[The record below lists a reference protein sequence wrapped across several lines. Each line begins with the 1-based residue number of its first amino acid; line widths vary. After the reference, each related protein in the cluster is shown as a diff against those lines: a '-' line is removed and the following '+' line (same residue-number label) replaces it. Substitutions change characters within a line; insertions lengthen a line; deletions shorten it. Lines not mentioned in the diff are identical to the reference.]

1 MPGTGPSTMSSDATL
16 IDMMQHEIDAL
27 RDAAREQARTISHL
41 QCVIDEH
48 ETTGYRLRSLLERN
62 DIEYKDSLL

>member
-27 RDAAREQARTISHL
+27 RGAAIEAARTIAHL
-41 QCVIDEH
+41 VSVNDEH
-48 ETTGYRLRSLLERN
+48 ETTNFRLRSLLERN